1 MKMTKLWKEVKGLVK
16 GTNVDKDNLDRETGL
31 CTVDLIG
38 GEFDGWAVAGRVVD
52 GDYYEVII
60 DDEAIVY
67 NPAE

>member
-1 MKMTKLWKEVKGLVK
+1 MTKLWKEVKGLVK

-38 GEFDGWAVAGRVVD
+38 GEFDGWAVVGRVVD

-67 NPAE
+67 NPAK

>member
-1 MKMTKLWKEVKGLVK
+1 MKKTWKEVKELIK
-16 GTNVDKDNLDRETGL
+16 GTNVDKDNLDKKTGL

-38 GEFDGWAVAGRVVD
+38 GKFDGWAVAGKVVD
-52 GDYYEVII
+52 NGEYEEIII